1 MPYYNR
7 DPKRDPNFDNH
18 PFDTGSLD
26 VKGSGDVFVGGS
38 VNGMGPRGLGF
49 GLQDLGVSETRG
61 PKYRTLNSRI
71 LIIMDPKIRYP

>member
-38 VNGMGPRGLGF
+38 VNGMGPRGLGCKIWEF
-49 GLQDLGVSETRG
+49 PKLG
-61 PKYRTLNSRI
+61 
-71 LIIMDPKIRYP
+71 DPNIEP